1 METQKLGE
9 PRKLFKYYLEQQIKE
24 AEQKPLFFKRNLR
37 WRFNSREYAYPY
49 TKKGALRGYIKYG
62 IFAYTGWYV
71 LTQKLLAP
79 SHGHGH
85 GHGDHGHGHG
95 AHGHSDHGHGHA
107 AHGGDH
113 GHHEKKHH

>member
-24 AEQKPLFFKRNLR
+24 HDNRPLFFRRTMR
-37 WRFNSREYAYPY
+37 WRHNSREFAYPY
-49 TKKGALRGYIKYG
+49 TKKGAFRGYLKYG
-62 IFAYTGWYV
+62 IFAYAGWYY
-71 LTQKLLAP
+71 LTQKIFAP
-79 SHGHGH
+79 HGHGH
-85 GHGDHGHGHG
+85 GHGHDDHGHGHA
-95 AHGHSDHGHGHA
+95 AHGGDHGHA